1 MSGNTFHHVIRW
13 NVSFSTIRVVRL
25 RDEGSF
31 VGSAEDPGDSGE
43 VCCRGGATASCRFPI
58 PHPVLLDSTAS
69 IHALQRSFAM
79 SSPTD
84 NSASSTLPQAT
95 AAAEP
100 VKFEAGRATGGH
112 RHTVIAVLQGST
124 SFHLTF
130 SRSCLLWPI

>member
-58 PHPVLLDSTAS
+58 PHPVLLGSTAS
-69 IHALQRSFAM
+69 VHALQLSLAM

-84 NSASSTLPQAT
+84 NIARSKLPQTTSSCLHPACERRMDTAMSRVARDRHHT
-95 AAAEP
+95 AALRS
-100 VKFEAGRATGGH
+100 V
-112 RHTVIAVLQGST
+112 
-124 SFHLTF
+124 
-130 SRSCLLWPI
+130 SRTTPHG